1 MTKAF
6 WQAKIWG
13 LLHDPAL
20 KGLHASGQ
28 LGQEG
33 VWQDGNGLP
42 YLECMNGWVS
52 PKSKYNHL
60 RPNTNLSGV
69 WLDHIGLCDLL
80 SSASDRCTV
89 GRLPFT
95 TSVTYG

>member
-1 MTKAF
+1 MCVGGKAIVTKAF

-42 YLECMNGWVS
+42 YLECMKGWVS
-52 PKSKYNHL
+52 PKFKNKQNNLLVFPLISK
-60 RPNTNLSGV
+60 
-69 WLDHIGLCDLL
+69 
-80 SSASDRCTV
+80 
-89 GRLPFT
+89 
-95 TSVTYG
+95 